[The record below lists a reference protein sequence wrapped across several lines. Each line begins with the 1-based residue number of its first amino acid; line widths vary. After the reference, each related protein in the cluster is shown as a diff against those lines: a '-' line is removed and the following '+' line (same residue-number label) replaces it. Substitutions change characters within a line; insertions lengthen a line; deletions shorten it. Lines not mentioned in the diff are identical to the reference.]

1 MRSSIVHL
9 AHRGFFLAA
18 FLIVAMA
25 AASGCTKHSKPNY
38 IYMPDMYYSP
48 AVKAQKAL
56 MRLPVEGTVPRGYT
70 PYHFT
75 SPEEAGKAL
84 IDPLP
89 PTHAVLM
96 RGQMMFNTYCQVCH
110 GPAGLGDGN
119 VVPKIPRPPSLQSDK
134 IRNWPDGSIFHI
146 ITRGQNVM
154 PSYASQ
160 IMPEDRWAI
169 IRYIRV
175 LQRSQ
180 HPTPEDLNALEADI
194 K

>member
-1 MRSSIVHL
+1 MVLNMRASSIYV
-9 AHRGFFLAA
+9 FLAS
-18 FLIVAMA
+18 A
-25 AASGCTKHSKPNY
+25 ALFVLSGCTKHSQPNF

-56 MRLPVEGTVPRGYT
+56 MRMPVEGTIPRGYM

-84 IDPLP
+84 INPLK

-96 RGQMMFNTYCQVCH
+96 RGQMMFNTFCIACH
-110 GPAGLGDGN
+110 GEKGLGNGL
-119 VVPKIPRPPSLQSDK
+119 VAAKMVRPPSLQSDK
-134 IRNWPDGSIFHI
+134 IRNWADGNIFHI

-169 IRYIRV
+169 IHYIRV
-175 LQRSQ
+175 LQRAE
-180 HPTPEDLNALEADI
+180 HPTPEDLKILDADI
-194 K
+194 GK